1 MGALVLCLVER
12 IAKLRRQ
19 LGLEVAKIEEVRAEV
34 EDVLGQEGGED
45 EGGVGVHVDAR
56 MDSAEGSRNHR
67 MNGRATAGFSF
78 FRTAVGAGR
87 MRD

>member
-1 MGALVLCLVER
+1 
-12 IAKLRRQ
+12 
-19 LGLEVAKIEEVRAEV
+19 VAKIEEVRAEV

-45 EGGVGVHVDAR
+45 EGGVGVHVGSGL
-56 MDSAEGSRNHR
+56 DSTGS
-67 MNGRATAGFSF
+67 GRSNEWTGDGGVQF